1 MSTSLK
7 PTFNLTLI
15 AGFCLSAL
23 TFTPVVAHA
32 ESDLEKRVLQMEAQI
47 AELKAL
53 IQQQNEAATA
63 KVNEVNTKLDD
74 VVASRG
80 SESGFKT
87 KKGTTFSYGGYIKVN
102 GIYTDSSDGLTANNN
117 ITNSILV
124 PGAIGTGDGSNGDS
138 QFDSDVFTSRF
149 NFNTET
155 DTNYGVV
162 RSFIE
167 LDFLSGGGNEAVSN
181 STNPRIRHAFIN
193 WDYSEDES
201 LLVGQTW
208 STFFNVGA
216 LPDAVDFIGPTS
228 GTIFNRQQQIRWTK
242 KLGNGSSIQ
251 LAAENPSSS
260 LSGIS
265 GDIDDSS
272 IPDLVARYNGKS
284 GNHSYSLAVV
294 GRDIVI
300 DNDVFD
306 ENQFGAAVNVAGKY
320 VVDEKNV
327 LKYSLAYGNL
337 GRYIALSAFGD
348 GGIDQS
354 GDIDLS
360 TVVGG
365 YLAYEHH
372 WSNKWRS
379 TFQYAYATAD
389 LGDGVA
395 DTNTETVQNLNLS
408 LVYRPLPK
416 LDFGGAIIFA
426 DRELDNGDDGDLTR
440 VQLTGKYSF

>member
-1 MSTSLK
+1 MYRKITKTAVALAVSAVFAAPSAM
-7 PTFNLTLI
+7 
-15 AGFCLSAL
+15 AG
-23 TFTPVVAHA
+23 P
-32 ESDLEKRVLQMEAQI
+32 LEDRIKAMEA
-47 AELKAL
+47 ELKTLKAL
-53 IQQQNEAATA
+53 IHQQNQATTA
-63 KVNEVNTKLDD
+63 KVNEVSSK
-74 VVASRG
+74 VAEVAAAKSV
-80 SESGFKT
+80 ESGFKT
-87 KKGTTFSYGGYIKVN
+87 KKGIKFNYGGYIKVN
-102 GIYTDSSDGLTANNN
+102 GIFTDTSDGLTVENNV
-117 ITNSILV
+117 TNSILV
-124 PGAIGTGDGSNGDS
+124 PGAIGVGDGGDS
-138 QFDSDVFTSRF
+138 GTDFDFDVFTSRF
-149 NFNTET
+149 NFGTESNTA
-155 DTNYGVV
+155 YGKVK
-162 RSFIE
+162 SFIE

-284 GNHSYSLAVV
+284 GSHSYSLAVV

-306 ENQFGAAVNVAGKY
+306 ENQFGAAVNFAGKY